1 MQGRDGNYY
10 GTTSYLSDGTD
21 GGALYS
27 ITPAGRYKLLFKFN
41 GFGGSPGAFPNDPLI
56 QATDGNF
63 YGTTTLGGKVVSGL
77 CVPSYASPSCGT
89 VFRMTPGGSV
99 KFIYQFDKTNG
110 AGPIGPLVQGSD
122 GNFYGTTSY
131 GGDANGD
138 GVIFQLTPLGKIKVL
153 HFFNGTDGKQPLG
166 GLVQATDGNLYG
178 TASAGG
184 AKGFGTL
191 YKITTLGV
199 FTPLH
204 DFDKANGATPEITLF
219 QHTNGILYGETHDG
233 GLGVGTFY
241 SWVDPTNLKPF
252 VSVLPGVGTIGTKMI
267 GILGQGFT
275 ATTTS
280 VSFNGAPASFTFVSS
295 TFLSATVP
303 SAATTGI
310 VTVVTPSGTLPSN
323 KTFIVLPSILSFS
336 PTSGK
341 VASSV
346 VITGGGLNGASM
358 VTFGGIKATTFTVN
372 SSMQVTATV
381 PKGAKTGKIGTT
393 TPAGMAISGG
403 TFTVLP

>member
-1 MQGRDGNYY
+1 METAGVE
-10 GTTSYLSDGTD
+10 
-21 GGALYS
+21 
-27 ITPAGRYKLLFKFN
+27 PA
-41 GFGGSPGAFPNDPLI
+41 S
-56 QATDGNF
+56 
-63 YGTTTLGGKVVSGL
+63 
-77 CVPSYASPSCGT
+77 
-89 VFRMTPGGSV
+89 GGSV

-166 GLVQATDGNLYG
+166 GLIQATDGNLYG

-184 AKGFGTL
+184 LNGFGTL
-191 YKITTLGV
+191 YKIATTGGTSFKV
-199 FTPLH
+199 LH
-204 DFDKANGATPEITLF
+204 DFDNATGETPEVTLF

-233 GLGVGTFY
+233 GLGGGTFY
-241 SWVDPTNLKPF
+241 IWSDPNLKPF
-252 VSVLPGVGTIGTKMI
+252 VGVLPSVGTIGTKV

-275 ATTTS
+275 GTTG
-280 VSFNGAPASFTFVSS
+280 VSFNGASASFTVMSD
-295 TFLSATVP
+295 TFLTLVTVP

-310 VTVVTPSGTLPSN
+310 VTVVTPGSTLTSN
-323 KTFIVLPSILSFS
+323 KIFIVLPSILSFS

-341 VASSV
+341 VGVSV
-346 VITGGGLNGASM
+346 VITGGGLNGASK
-358 VTFGGIKATTFTVN
+358 VTFGGINATTFTVN

-381 PKGAKTGKIGTT
+381 PTGAKTGKIGIT
-393 TPAGMAISGG
+393 TPAGTAMSGG
-403 TFTVLP
+403 TFSVLP